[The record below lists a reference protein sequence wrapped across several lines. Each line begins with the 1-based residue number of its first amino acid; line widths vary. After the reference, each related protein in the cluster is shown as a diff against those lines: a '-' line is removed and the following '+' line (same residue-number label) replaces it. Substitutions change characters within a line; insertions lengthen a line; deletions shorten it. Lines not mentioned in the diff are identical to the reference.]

1 MKSHLCLIKSA
12 VEYRSIDEVVAS
24 ATFPMDLR
32 GIYALYK
39 KKGKFFNLV
48 YIGMSGK
55 GKNGKIRKRLFTHK
69 RKKAGE
75 WTHFSYYEVWDNVG
89 DAQIQELEGLF
100 RQLYRFD
107 ANANSANIQQTHKPL
122 EKVRRQTEKALE
134 LQPISKKS
142 LGL

>member
-1 MKSHLCLIKSA
+1 MCLIKTA
-12 VEYRSIDEVVAS
+12 VEYRHIDELIPDS
-24 ATFPMDLR
+24 SFPKDLR

-39 KKGKFFNLV
+39 KKGKSLNLV

-55 GKNGKIRKRLFTHK
+55 GKNGKMRKRLFSHK

-75 WTHFSYYEVWDNVG
+75 WTHFSYYEVWDNVS
-89 DAQIQELEGLF
+89 DAEIQELEGLF

-107 ANANSANIQQTHKPL
+107 ANANSANIQQTHNPL
-122 EKVRRQTEKALE
+122 EKVRKQTEKE
-134 LQPISKKS
+134 LGLQRMTKKS